1 MRLRWGYGSKNIKAL
16 MQFLNVI
23 FVYRKVNGREDFAVV
38 FNGIETTMLLGFTEG
53 NMIGL
58 NG

>member
-23 FVYRKVNGREDFAVV
+23 FVYSKVNGREDFAAV

-53 NMIGL
+53 NMIG
-58 NG
+58 